1 MISANWEI
9 RRPLRFTPR
18 RDAGMYGYERALA
31 HGGFRRVAG
40 VDEAGRGACAGPLVV
55 AAVILDGLRIEGLA
69 DSKLLTPARREA
81 LYEEITARAV
91 WRALVIPSAEID
103 RVGLHRSNITGMRR
117 VLAALPERPSYVLSD
132 GFGVPG
138 LEVPSLP
145 VIKGDRAVA
154 CIAAASVVAKVVRDR
169 IMTEMH
175 LTHPGYGFDVHK
187 GYNTAE
193 HMAALSLHGPCPEHR
208 FSFSNVISR
217 AGGGSRP
224 LAGVGRGTRTGKNEK
239 VGGDDER

>member
-1 MISANWEI
+1 MIPGLPEV

-55 AAVILDGLRIEGLA
+55 AAVILDGVEIDGLA

-91 WRALVIPSAEID
+91 WSALVVPSAELD

-117 VLAALPERPSYVLSD
+117 ALAALPVRPSYVLSD
-132 GFGVPG
+132 GFRVPG
-138 LEVPSLP
+138 LEVPSLA
-145 VIKGDRAVA
+145 VVKGDRAVA
-154 CIAAASVVAKVVRDR
+154 CIAAASVVAKVTRDR
-169 IMTEMH
+169 IMTGLH
-175 LTHPGYGFDVHK
+175 LTHPVYGFDVHK
-187 GYNTAE
+187 GYNTPE
-193 HMAALSLHGPCPEHR
+193 HMAALELHGPCPEHR
-208 FSFSNVISR
+208 FSFSNVIARSGAPR
-217 AGGGSRP
+217 SP
-224 LAGVGRGTRTGKNEK
+224 GRYASTGRNEEA
-239 VGGDDER
+239 GGDDEC